1 MNQPYR
7 ILSEEQEVNIK
18 KSDYVVTVNG
28 LCKSF
33 GSAEILKNV
42 NLKIK
47 KRDVVS
53 IIGPSGSGKST
64 LLRTLNLLEKPTSC
78 EMDIAGFEIKF
89 PRENVHDRKF
99 QKAVTHLRTK
109 VGMVFQSF
117 NLWPHKTAL
126 QNVSEALIVVKRMGR
141 IEAERIAREQLHLVG
156 LSGKEDFYP
165 NKLSGGQ
172 QQRVGIAR
180 ALAMEPEIMLFDE
193 PTSSLD
199 PELVGEVLKVIS
211 KLADSGMTM
220 IIVTHE
226 MAFAQNVSSE
236 ICFMEDGQILT
247 KGSPDEI
254 FIHSK
259 EPRIRSF
266 LHNVKPHK

>member
-1 MNQPYR
+1 MMIEANR
-7 ILSEEQEVNIK
+7 ILSEEYEAEME

-33 GSAEILKNV
+33 GSVEILKDV

-47 KRDVVS
+47 KGNVLS

-78 EMDIAGFEIKF
+78 EMEIAGFQMKF
-89 PRENVHDRKF
+89 PRETENDRKF
-99 QKAVTHLRTK
+99 QQAVTKLRTK

-126 QNVSEALIVVKRMGR
+126 QNVTEALIVVKGMKRT
-141 IEAERIAREQLHLVG
+141 EAEKIGREQLQLVG
-156 LSGKEDFYP
+156 LGGKESFYP

-211 KLADSGMTM
+211 RLANSFYGKWANFDSGKSGRNFFTF
-220 IIVTHE
+220 E
-226 MAFAQNVSSE
+226 RNSY
-236 ICFMEDGQILT
+236 
-247 KGSPDEI
+247 
-254 FIHSK
+254 SK
-259 EPRIRSF
+259 LPE
-266 LHNVKPHK
+266 KC